1 MGIWS
6 LNSAIS
12 LVLALMFKKIEGF
25 GYVCYYSLFN
35 RKRGDLEKVVLVVG
49 LLGLRYVPSF
59 AEDCKWPN

>member
-1 MGIWS
+1 MKKVEMGIWS

-25 GYVCYYSLFN
+25 GYVCYYSLFI
-35 RKRGDLEKVVLVVG
+35 VLVVG
-49 LLGLRYVPSF
+49 LVGFRFVPSF